1 MGARSLSRTEEPGG
15 GSIFRKSLE
24 DVKRTRQV
32 RASSMQDARSYLLA
46 KSEQH
51 EGSQRAALPIMVPR
65 RSKKEQLLSPARG
78 RALPIMVPKREEDK
92 EKAILDEEMRLD
104 AALADDDNDD
114 EGRARSASPLSGVS
128 DISEPDQPL
137 WKKDQPIR
145 PLPRAQRSKFYQETL
160 ALSSGAKNAALL
172 QEKG

>member
-32 RASSMQDARSYLLA
+32 RASSMQGARSYLLA

-78 RALPIMVPKREEDK
+78 RALPIEVPRRAKQ
-92 EKAILDEEMRLD
+92 EKKMLADEELRLD
-104 AALADDDNDD
+104 A
-114 EGRARSASPLSGVS
+114 
-128 DISEPDQPL
+128 
-137 WKKDQPIR
+137 
-145 PLPRAQRSKFYQETL
+145 
-160 ALSSGAKNAALL
+160 
-172 QEKG
+172 